1 MDYEVVVRG
10 ILPGF
15 KEVDVKAAFAD
26 LFSLPADKV
35 DNIFATDKKVL
46 KTGISE
52 TLGQKYIVKL
62 SEIGVYADLVP
73 VSDIAEEPTPNQTTS
88 EPNPTSGRSAG
99 AGESMQNAN
108 AESNHESRTVPFTF
122 SGDGFEYFKIWIVNI
137 LLSIVTLGIYS
148 AWAKVRN
155 KQYFYGNTTLDG
167 ASFSYTADP
176 KKILLGRVIS
186 TVFFVLYSLS
196 GQFSIIL
203 GLIMGLLLLAFM
215 PWIVCRSLHFNARY
229 SNYRSVPFAFN
240 GKLKDAFM
248 AFVLWPIWGIL
259 SFGILLPMAY
269 YKQQSYMLNNH
280 TYGTEPFN
288 FSATVG
294 AYYKVFL
301 ITLGVLIAGG
311 ALSALAL
318 TQGSMVFAGLFY
330 TVAYLFFFAYF
341 IVGVSNLQYNNLAL
355 QDHTFEANWELKS
368 YTLLLL
374 TNTIGIVLTLGL
386 FIPWAKVRTAHYK
399 AEHLQ
404 CVFDGDIDNFIAVEV
419 ENVNALGESVGDIF
433 DMDIGF

>member
-1 MDYEVVVRG
+1 MDYEVVIRG
-10 ILPGF
+10 VLPGF
-15 KEVDVKAAFAD
+15 KDADVKAAFAD
-26 LFSLPADKV
+26 LFSLSAGKV
-35 DNIFATDKKVL
+35 DGIFAAENKVL

-73 VSDIAEEPTPNQTTS
+73 VSDVAEEPVPSQTAS
-88 EPNPTSGRSAG
+88 DSYSAAGGG
-99 AGESMQNAN
+99 AGESMQSTDAT
-108 AESNHESRTVPFTF
+108 AESNYESRTAPFVF
-122 SGDGFEYFKIWIVNI
+122 SGNGFEYFKIWIVNV

-176 KKILLGRVIS
+176 KKILLGRIIS
-186 TVFFVLYSLS
+186 TVFLVVYSFS
-196 GQFSIIL
+196 GQFSMVL
-203 GLIMGLLLLAFM
+203 SLIMGLLLLAFM

-229 SNYRSVPFAFN
+229 SSYRNVPFAFN
-240 GKLKDAFM
+240 GKLKEAFM

-259 SFGILLPMAY
+259 SFGILMPMAY
-269 YKQQSYMLNNH
+269 YKQQNFMLNNH
-280 TYGTEPFN
+280 AYGTAPFN

-301 ITLGVLIAGG
+301 ITLGILIAGG

-318 TQGSMVFAGLFY
+318 TQGSMVLAGLFY

-341 IVGVSNLQYNNLAL
+341 IVGVSNLRYNNLAL
-355 QDHTFEANWELKS
+355 QDHTFEASWELKS

-404 CVFDGDIDNFIAVEV
+404 CVLDGDIDNFIAVET

-433 DMDIGF
+433 DIDIGF